1 VSADPGGGPAV
12 YTVEEVLEAFGG
24 RRRRTAVYEDLRT
37 GRIPSLRLGRR
48 LFVPGWFVEQL
59 RHGDREVISRPPA
72 STEDRSTRRRT

>member
-24 RRRRTAVYEDLRT
+24 RRRRTAVYEDIRS

-59 RHGDREVISRPPA
+59 RHGDREVSSSPPA
-72 STEDRSTRRRT
+72 SNDDPTARRSA